1 MLVSEFDYDLPQE
14 LIAQEPSKE
23 RDQSRLMVVNR
34 KTGNITHSSFQNFPD
49 FLSCGD
55 VLVINE
61 TRVFP
66 ARVWG
71 EIDGKDVE
79 FLFLAEKD
87 KNIWEVLCRPAKKAK
102 IDRRISFP
110 QGLIGKV
117 IRSGPEGI
125 RYIHFDHPDAKKI
138 ISEIGAAP
146 LPPYIKRSGQ
156 GGPQRTSDLERYQTI
171 YARKGASI
179 AAPTAGLHF
188 TSPLMQKI
196 KEKGV
201 QIVPISLEVGLATF
215 QTVRVEVVENHK
227 MLTEFYSIS
236 PAASAQIKNSREKGR
251 PLIAV
256 GTTTVRALESI
267 FKNGRIE
274 PGSYSTEL
282 FIYPGYSFKT
292 VDKLLTNFH
301 LPKSTLLMLVSAFA
315 GTELIKKA
323 YAEAVKKQ
331 YRFFSYG
338 DCMFIQ

>member
-1 MLVSEFDYDLPQE
+1 MLVSEFDYDLPPE
-14 LIAQEPSKE
+14 LIAQEPSRE
-23 RDQSRLMVVNR
+23 RDQSRLMVINR
-34 KTGNITHSSFQNFPD
+34 KTGSITHSSFQNFPD
-49 FLSCGD
+49 LLSRED
-55 VLVINE
+55 VLIINE

-71 EIDGKDVE
+71 EIDGKLAE

-87 KNIWEVLCRPAKKAK
+87 KNMWEVLCRPAKKAK
-102 IDRRISFP
+102 TDKTINFP
-110 QGLIGKV
+110 QGLSGKV
-117 IRSGPEGI
+117 VRSGPEGI
-125 RYIHFDHPDAKKI
+125 RYLYFDHPNARKI

-156 GGPQRTSDLERYQTI
+156 GGPQRQSDLERYQTI

-196 KEKGV
+196 KKKGV
-201 QIVPISLEVGLATF
+201 LVVPISLEVGLATF
-215 QTVRVEVVENHK
+215 QPVRVEVVEKHK
-227 MLTEFYSIS
+227 MLTEYYSIS
-236 PAASAQIKNSREKGR
+236 AVASAQITSSKKKGR
-251 PLIAV
+251 PVVAV

-267 FKNGRIE
+267 SKNGAIK
-274 PGSYSTEL
+274 PGNYSTDL
-282 FIYPGYSFKT
+282 FIYPGYSFKA

-301 LPKSTLLMLVSAFA
+301 LPRSTLLMLVSAFA

-323 YAEAVKKQ
+323 YAEAVTKK